1 MLARLEK
8 RKQLVSSSKFKQK
21 KAQQRAISRA
31 FDGACHELG
40 ISMLGRDVWKRERLA
55 QLILRLVSD
64 EGKLDSAALQKRAVV
79 EFISGAA
86 ENSSSTTAS
95 AGKEMDG

>member
-1 MLARLEK
+1 MEK
-8 RKQLVSSSKFKQK
+8 RKQLVSSSKFMQK

-55 QLILRLVSD
+55 QLILRLI
-64 EGKLDSAALQKRAVV
+64 EGKLNSAALQKRAVV

-86 ENSSSTTAS
+86 ENFSSTTAS